1 MPEKT
6 FVEDLEFLNQHLETI
21 VLRNAEGAAVVIV
34 PQYQGRTMISTNGGD
49 QGSSYGLINY
59 NAVESDVVD
68 PQINLY
74 GGEDRIWVSPE
85 GGQNSIFFEPGAEM
99 SFANWRTPAELDSEP
114 FNVQSQTNHSV
125 SMSKDALF
133 TNWSGTKFKV
143 QLDRTVVL
151 LDSASAGQKLG
162 ADFSKVK
169 LVAHESH
176 NTLINRG
183 DTAWKPETGLIGL
196 WSICMSKPGPKA
208 TLFMPFNLDSE
219 ESATDSDIVT
229 ANYFGDLDES
239 RLKVDRENKLVYFLG
254 DGQLRSKLG
263 ISFSRVANI
272 IGSWDEDRQVLSVV
286 NFNLPESAPSN
297 GYNNNLWEMQD
308 EPYAGDVINC
318 YNDGVND
325 SGSNMAEGG
334 FYEMETVS
342 PALALSPGEGFTHI
356 QRTLRMEGDRAELSA
371 IAKSLFGVDLDQIA
385 NQFAS

>member
-1 MPEKT
+1 MTEKK
-6 FVEDLEFLNQHLETI
+6 FDEDLEFLNRHMETI
-21 VLRNAEGAAVVIV
+21 VLRNGEGAAIVVT
-34 PQYQGRTMISTNGGD
+34 PGLQGRTMISTNDGDKGG
-49 QGSSYGLINY
+49 SYGFINY
-59 NAVESDVVD
+59 GEVESDELD

-74 GGEDRIWVSPE
+74 GGEERLWVSPE

-99 SFANWRTPAELDSEP
+99 TFANWRTPPELDSES
-114 FNVQSQTNHSV
+114 FNVQTQTDSSV
-125 SMSKDALF
+125 SMTKDALF
-133 TNWSGTKFKV
+133 TNWSGTKFNV
-143 QLDRTVVL
+143 QIDRTVVL

-183 DTAWKPETGLIGL
+183 TTAWEPETGLIGL
-196 WSICMSKPGPKA
+196 WMICMSKPGAKA
-208 TLFMPFNLDSE
+208 TLFMPYNPG
-219 ESATDSDIVT
+219 TDETLTDTDIVT
-229 ANYFGDLDES
+229 ANYFGDLDET

-263 ISFSRVANI
+263 INFARVANI
-272 IGSWDEDRQVLSVV
+272 IGSWDEDRQVLTIV
-286 NFNLPESAPSN
+286 NFNLPESAPAN

-325 SGSNMAEGG
+325 SGSGMVEGG

-342 PALALSPGEGFTHI
+342 PALALAPGEGYTHI
-356 QRTLRMEGDRAELSA
+356 QRTLRMVGDRTELSA
-371 IAKSLFGVDLDQIA
+371 VAKSLFGVDLDQIA
-385 NQFAS
+385 SQFAS

>member
-6 FVEDLEFLNQHLETI
+6 FGEDLEFLNQHLETV
-21 VLRNAEGAAVVIV
+21 VLRNGEDAAVVVV
-34 PQYQGRTMISTNGGD
+34 PEYQGRTMISTNAGD
-49 QGSSYGLINY
+49 QGNSFGFVNYG
-59 NAVESDVVD
+59 AVESDVID
-68 PQINLY
+68 PQLNLY
-74 GGEDRIWVSPE
+74 GGEDRLWVSPE

-114 FNVQSQTNHSV
+114 FSVQTKTDSSV
-125 SMSKDALF
+125 SMTKDALF

-143 QLDRTVVL
+143 QMDRTVVL

-183 DTAWKPETGLIGL
+183 EVAWEPETGLIGL
-196 WSICMSKPGPKA
+196 WLICMSKPGAKA
-208 TLFMPFNLDSE
+208 TLFVPFNLNSD
-219 ESATDSDIVT
+219 ESPSDSDIVT
-229 ANYFGDLDES
+229 ANYFGDLDDS
-239 RLKVDRENKLVYFLG
+239 RLKVDRENKIVYFLG
-254 DGQLRSKLG
+254 DGHLRSKLG
-263 ISFSRVANI
+263 LNFARVKSTM
-272 IGSWDEDRQVLSVV
+272 GSWDEDRQVLSIV
-286 NFNLPESAPSN
+286 NFNLPESAPAN

-325 SGSNMAEGG
+325 SGSGMVEGG

-342 PALALSPGEGFTHI
+342 PALALAPGEGYTHI

-371 IAKSLFGVDLDQIA
+371 ITKSLFGIDLDQIA
-385 NQFAS
+385 SQFAT